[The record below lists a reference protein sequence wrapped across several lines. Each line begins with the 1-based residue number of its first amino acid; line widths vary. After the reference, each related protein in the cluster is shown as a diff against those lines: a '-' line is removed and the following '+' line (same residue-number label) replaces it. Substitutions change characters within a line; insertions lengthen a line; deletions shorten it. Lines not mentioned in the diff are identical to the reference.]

1 MENIGINLFN
11 KNFMKKN
18 IFYFFLVIFLAFSF
32 QNLQSQYI
40 IPQPVK
46 ADILAGSFELNES
59 TIISVNCDEAL
70 LDAKIFNEY
79 LKDLY
84 GFVLKIE
91 NNSRQ
96 KNNIIH
102 LEKIIKADISP
113 NSYEIAMTPDEI
125 KISGEEVNYGLQSLK
140 QLLFNKTGKGFI
152 VPCVHIIDYPRYS
165 YRGMHLDCA
174 RHFFPKEFVKK
185 YIDILVTY
193 KMNYFHW
200 HLTDDQ
206 GWRIEIKKY
215 PKLTEVGAWR
225 KGILTGRYKDKSRGT
240 DTVLYGGY
248 YTQED
253 IKEIVKYASDRHIT
267 VIPEI
272 EMPGHALAALSAY
285 PELSC
290 TGGKMDAAREWGVF
304 EDIFCPKDE
313 TFKFLEDVLSEVVEL
328 FPGQYIHIGGDE
340 APKDRWQKCP
350 NCQELIKKEGLKD
363 EAELQSYF
371 IRRIEKFINSKGKS
385 IIGWD
390 EILQGGLAPNATVMS
405 WRGTEGGIEAAKQN
419 HNVIMTPGE
428 YCYFDHYQGDPRTEP
443 IAIGGYT
450 TIEKVYSFEP
460 TLRELT
466 IEQQKYIL
474 GAQANV
480 WTEYI
485 IEPEKVEYMVFPRI
499 CALAEVLWTPA
510 EKKNYSDFK
519 DRLKKH
525 FEILDLMKI
534 NYSKAIYDLSVKY
547 KQASDKNGIA
557 VEINAPF
564 SNSVIRFTTD
574 GSEPDLKSNK
584 YSNLINLENSCTLKA
599 AYFENNIKQGNTF
612 IQEFK
617 INKATGQNITL
628 LNQPKKRYGVG
639 GVFSLVDGV
648 SGRLPW
654 SGRDWLGFLGDDLDA
669 TIELKKNVE
678 ISKVI
683 IDVLSAEQ
691 NWIYLP
697 KEIEIFISSD
707 GVKYKSIKKVYM
719 DYIKN
724 FERNVE
730 INFEKVNAK
739 FVKVIAKN
747 FGKIP
752 AGKPGEGTD
761 AWLFVDEISIE

>member
-1 MENIGINLFN
+1 
-11 KNFMKKN
+11 MKKN
-18 IFYFFLVIFLAFSF
+18 IFYFFLLIFLTISF
-32 QNLQSQYI
+32 QNTKLQYV

-46 ADILAGSFELNES
+46 VDLLAGSFELSNS

-79 LKDLY
+79 LNDLY
-84 GFVLKIE
+84 GFELKIE
-91 NNSRQ
+91 NYSKLN
-96 KNNIIH
+96 NNIIR
-102 LEKIIKADISP
+102 LEKMLRTDIPP
-113 NSYEIAMTPDEI
+113 NSYEITMNPNEI
-125 KISGEEVNYGLQSLK
+125 NISGEEIHYGLQSLK
-140 QLLFNKTGKGFI
+140 QLMFNKVGMSFI

-185 YIDILVTY
+185 YIDILAMY

-206 GWRIEIKKY
+206 GWRIEIKKF

-225 KGILTGRYKDKSRGT
+225 KGILTGRYKDKSRET
-240 DTVLYGGY
+240 DTVQYGGY

-290 TGGKMDAAREWGVF
+290 TGDKLDAAREWGVF
-304 EDIFCPKDE
+304 EDIFCPREE

-350 NCQELIKKEGLKD
+350 NCQDLIKKEGLKD

-390 EILQGGLAPNATVMS
+390 EILEGGLAPNATVMS
-405 WRGTEGGIEAAKQN
+405 WRGIEGGIEAAKQN
-419 HNVIMTPGE
+419 HNVIMTPVE
-428 YCYFDHYQGDPRTEP
+428 YCYFDYYQGDPRTEP

-450 TIEKVYSFEP
+450 TVEKVYSFEP
-460 TLRELT
+460 TPKELT
-466 IEQQKYIL
+466 VEQQKYIL

-499 CALAEVLWTPA
+499 CALAEVLWTPS
-510 EKKNYSDFK
+510 EKKNYIDFK
-519 DRLKKH
+519 YRLKKH

-534 NYSKAIYDLSVKY
+534 NYSKAIYGLSVKY
-547 KQASDKNGIA
+547 KQAPDKNGIV
-557 VEINAPF
+557 VEITAPF
-564 SNSVIRFTTD
+564 SNSEIYFTTN
-574 GSEPDLKSNK
+574 GSESDLKSQK
-584 YSNLINLENSCTLKA
+584 YSDLIILKNSCLLKA
-599 AYFENNIKQGNTF
+599 AYFENGIKQGNAF

-617 INKATGQNITL
+617 INKATGQKITL
-628 LNQPKKRYGVG
+628 LNQPKKRYSLG
-639 GVFSLVDGV
+639 GAFSLVDGV
-648 SGRLPW
+648 TGILPW
-654 SGRDWLGFLGDDLDA
+654 SGRDWLGFLGDDLNA
-669 TIELKKNVE
+669 IIEFKKKTK

-697 KEIEIFISSD
+697 KEIEIFISTD
-707 GVKYKSIKKVYM
+707 GVKYESVKKVDM

-724 FERNVE
+724 YERNVE
-730 INFEKVNAK
+730 INFDKVNAE
-739 FVKVIAKN
+739 FVKVVAKN